1 DNGTGTVTNTV
12 TGLPAGLSYD
22 STSNTITGTPTQ
34 LGNNTVTVTSV
45 DQAGNSSSSTFTIN
59 VVDTTNPVIDI
70 GNQSNQVFT
79 PINNVTINT
88 SDN

>member
-1 DNGTGTVTNTV
+1 
-12 TGLPAGLSYD
+12 
-22 STSNTITGTPTQ
+22 GTPTQ

-88 SDN
+88 SDNSGSTTDTVTGLPPGLTYD